1 LKNPPSGTL
10 PVAVRRP
17 GFAEW
22 RGSILAYA
30 HMDDPCTAEET
41 IALQAETI
49 IVADDHPVFRDGLTT
64 LLTRMLPDAEI
75 TSTDTFDDALAL
87 ARSQDD
93 PPTMFILDLFFTRR
107 SIKEALPA
115 LRREFASSSI
125 VVVSMADD
133 KITIDDVIACGV
145 NGFINKAVHPE
156 VLTEALAA
164 VRDGEVVTRM
174 PEADFIAAPTLT
186 DRQSDVLR
194 YIAEG
199 KSNKEI
205 AIVLG
210 ISPFTVRIHV
220 SALFKTLG
228 VTTRAAAVSQ
238 AINDGLLPSRS

>member
-1 LKNPPSGTL
+1 MLTQETSTGKI
-10 PVAVRRP
+10 RRST
-17 GFAEW
+17 GIQ
-22 RGSILAYA
+22 SAYIVWFRA
-30 HMDDPCTAEET
+30 GAAEENL
-41 IALQAETI
+41 ALREDTI

-64 LLTRMLPDAEI
+64 LLTRMMPNAEI
-75 TSTDTFDDALAL
+75 TATDTFDDALTL
-87 ARSQDD
+87 ARSRQE
-93 PPTMFILDLFFTRR
+93 PPSMFILDLFFTRR
-107 SIKEALPA
+107 SIKDDLPA

-133 KITIDDVIACGV
+133 RLTIDDVLACGV

-156 VLTEALAA
+156 VLTEALTAIREGD
-164 VRDGEVVTRM
+164 VITRV
-174 PEADFIAAPTLT
+174 PEADTITTPLLT

-220 SALFKTLG
+220 SALFRALG

-238 AINDGLLPSRS
+238 AVNDGLLPMRA